1 MGNLSNARIAKEIMK
16 EAGFRTQKKYGQ
28 NFLMDEG
35 VLIDIVEAA
44 DITEDDFVIE
54 IGPGIGTLS
63 EVILERAHKALL
75 IEIDD
80 KLIPILN
87 KTLASYD
94 NVKILNTD
102 VMKTDLDEIIRE
114 ESDGKKVKIVA
125 NLPYYITTPILMKIL
140 RGHVDYESITVMVQ
154 KEVALRMQAQPGN
167 KDYGALSL
175 AVQFYT
181 DPEII
186 ETVPAGKFFPPPKVD
201 SAVINLRKKDTEIPE
216 NVSEELLFTVIRSS
230 FEQRRKALYNGLV
243 NHKELGLDKETA
255 KACITSL
262 GWPETVRGEKL
273 NLEDFINL
281 AEKIALAQEG

>member
-1 MGNLSNARIAKEIMK
+1 MKNLSNARIAKEIMN

-44 DITEDDFVIE
+44 DINEDDFVIE

-63 EVILERAHKALL
+63 EVILERAWKALL
-75 IEIDD
+75 IEIDE
-80 KLIPILN
+80 KLIPILE
-87 KTLASYD
+87 KTLGDYD
-94 NVKILNTD
+94 NVEIMNID
-102 VMKTDLDEIIRE
+102 VMKVDINEIIRE
-114 ESDGKKVKIVA
+114 KAEGHKVKFVA

-140 RGHVDYESITVMVQ
+140 RGNVDYESVTVMVQ
-154 KEVALRMQAQPGN
+154 KEVAERMQAGPGS

-181 DPEII
+181 NPEIVDK
-186 ETVPAGKFFPPPKVD
+186 VPAGKFFPPPKVD
-201 SAVINLRKKDTEIPE
+201 SAVINLKKKDTPLPE
-216 NVSEELLFTVIRSS
+216 GLSEELLFLVIRSS

-243 NHKELGLDKETA
+243 NHKELGLDKE
-255 KACITSL
+255 KARKLITEL

-273 NLEDFINL
+273 TLDDFIRL
-281 AEKIALAQEG
+281 AEKIANTKEG

>member
-1 MGNLSNARIAKEIMK
+1 MGKLSNPKFAKEIMN

-63 EVILERAHKALL
+63 EVILERAYKALL

-87 KTLASYD
+87 KTLGGFD
-94 NVKILNTD
+94 NVKIVNTD
-102 VMKTDLDEIIRE
+102 IMKIDLDKLIEE
-114 ESDGKKVKIVA
+114 ESEGRKVKIVA

-140 RGHVDYESITVMVQ
+140 RGHVSYESITVMVQ
-154 KEVALRMQAQPGN
+154 KEVAERMEAKPGS

-181 DPEII
+181 EPEII
-186 ETVPAGKFFPPPKVD
+186 EKVPAGKFFPPPKVD
-201 SAVINLRKKDTEIPE
+201 SAVITLRKKETELPDS
-216 NVSEELLFTVIRSS
+216 VSEELLFSIIRSS

-243 NHKELGLDKETA
+243 NHKELGLNKEKA
-255 KACITSL
+255 KKAITEL
-262 GWPETVRGEKL
+262 GWPETIRGEKL
-273 NLEDFINL
+273 TLKDFIKL
-281 AEKIALAQEG
+281 SEQIAITK

>member
-1 MGNLSNARIAKEIMK
+1 
-16 EAGFRTQKKYGQ
+16 
-28 NFLMDEG
+28 MDEG

-154 KEVALRMQAQPGN
+154 KEVAERLCCSPGTG
-167 KDYGALSL
+167 DTGAIT
-175 AVQFYT
+175 YT
-181 DPEII
+181 INYYTKPEIVLD
-186 ETVPAGKFFPPPKVD
+186 VPKESFIPSPKVD
-201 SAVINLRKKDTEIPE
+201 SNVINLQILNNPSVMVKDEGTLFKVIKFAFMQKRKT
-216 NVSEELLFTVIRSS
+216 LLNSLSNSRMNSKEYFEKMLLDLNIDLKIR
-230 FEQRRKALYNGLV
+230 
-243 NHKELGLDKETA
+243 
-255 KACITSL
+255 
-262 GWPETVRGEKL
+262 PEKL
-273 NLEDFINL
+273 SLDDFAKISDYIY
-281 AEKIALAQEG
+281 EKK